1 MVRMATD
8 WKEQSWL
15 FTRDQQTVEFRI
27 SKNKFRLWE
36 SEKVIWLGI
45 LQISSID
52 VAFYKPLGHVA
63 YNSKDLTES
72 TSIRQL
78 RQWLTETDTGSQRT
92 RAGRWTWLGNELL
105 TTNSSS
111 VSQSESQEMLL
122 QYFFVEP
129 TSGFVS
135 LEQLVLV
142 SYLFASIFMRQV
154 TVRVCSPRPHDLEQS
169 DQGETYQLWEIKG
182 PGSVMWSQICQC
194 KLSF

>member
-72 TSIRQL
+72 TSIRQCN
-78 RQWLTETDTGSQRT
+78 WGSDSPKQT
-92 RAGRWTWLGNELL
+92 
-105 TTNSSS
+105 
-111 VSQSESQEMLL
+111 QE
-122 QYFFVEP
+122 VK
-129 TSGFVS
+129 GH
-135 LEQLVLV
+135 EQG
-142 SYLFASIFMRQV
+142 
-154 TVRVCSPRPHDLEQS
+154 D
-169 DQGETYQLWEIKG
+169 G
-182 PGSVMWSQICQC
+182 PG
-194 KLSF
+194 